1 MLKRI
6 LFTLLTVIGACIALG
21 MYSIWVGCPFRR
33 LTGIPCPLCGM
44 TRAVLSAL
52 RLDFSLAFNHHPLFF
67 LMPPLGLFLL
77 FHVKKG
83 SRLPKWFFYI
93 IYILT
98 GILFLS
104 VWIWRLMRGNELLF
118 AHTV

>member
-6 LFTLLTVIGACIALG
+6 GLTFLTIIGACIALG
-21 MYSIWVGCPFRR
+21 MYSITVGCPFRR
-33 LTGIPCPLCGM
+33 LTAIPCPFCGM

-52 RLDFSLAFNHHPLFF
+52 RLDFTSAFNYHPLFF
-67 LMPPLGLFLL
+67 LIPLLGLFLL

-93 IYILT
+93 VYILM
-98 GILFLS
+98 GILFFA
-104 VWIWRLMRGNELLF
+104 VWIWRLERGAL
-118 AHTV
+118 